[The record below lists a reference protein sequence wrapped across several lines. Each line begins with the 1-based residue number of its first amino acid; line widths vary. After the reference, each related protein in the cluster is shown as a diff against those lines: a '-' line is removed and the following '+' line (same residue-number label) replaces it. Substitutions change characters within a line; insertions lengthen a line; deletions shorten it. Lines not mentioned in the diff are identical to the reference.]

1 MRQVFSSA
9 RLENVERVAQLM
21 RDAGIEVRVT
31 DGRSYK
37 GNRRSAF
44 SYREQSGPQPAV
56 WVVKSEDQVRA
67 RELLRAAGLIDSTR
81 RSEAGAA
88 PFRIDPATQATGPDA
103 SRRRAT
109 RIKFTLIAG
118 IVVVIVM
125 AIVHTLRTP
134 PAPQL
139 ASPPFGAPQATP
151 PGAAQ
156 AVFAHAFEEA
166 NLPVLCLSVDGR
178 DAPAALIGTVARK
191 PFTSVPRSHC
201 RRTADSD
208 TGSVLPNT
216 GQPALLV
223 DVRRFTPSAPDAAT
237 VELEA
242 YHHQLYGSY
251 KTLQLRY
258 VDGAW
263 RVTDTLRHVSMQG

>member
-9 RLENVERVAQLM
+9 RLENVERVAQLL
-21 RDAGIEVRVT
+21 RDADIEVRLT
-31 DGRSYK
+31 QGRSYK
-37 GNRRSAF
+37 GNRRGAF

-67 RELLRAAGLIDSTR
+67 RELLREAGLIDSTR
-81 RSEAGAA
+81 GGAA
-88 PFRIDPATQATGPDA
+88 GNALFRFDPKTQATGPDA

-109 RIKFTLIAG
+109 RIKLALIAG
-118 IVVVIVM
+118 IVVVIAM
-125 AIVHTLRTP
+125 AIVHTLRAP

-139 ASPPFGAPQATP
+139 ASPPFGTPQATP
-151 PGAAQ
+151 SGAAQ
-156 AVFAHAFEEA
+156 AAFAHAFEEA
-166 NLPVLCLSVDGR
+166 SLPALCLSIDGR
-178 DAPAALIGTVARK
+178 DAPAALIDAVARK

-201 RRTADSD
+201 RRIADSD
-208 TGSVLPNT
+208 TGSVLPKT

-223 DVRRFTPSAPDAAT
+223 EVRRFTPSAPDAAT
-237 VELEA
+237 VELDA

-251 KTLQLRY
+251 KTLQLRH

>member
-9 RLENVERVAQLM
+9 RLENVEQVAQLL
-21 RDAGIEVRVT
+21 RDAGIEVRIT
-31 DGRSYK
+31 HGRSYK
-37 GNRRSAF
+37 GGRRGAF

-67 RELLRAAGLIDSTR
+67 REMLRAAGLIDSTR
-81 RSEAGAA
+81 GDAGAG
-88 PFRIDPATQATGPDA
+88 PLFRFEPKTQATPPDA
-103 SRRRAT
+103 RRRRAT
-109 RIKFTLIAG
+109 RIKLALIAG
-118 IVVVIVM
+118 ITVVIAL

-134 PAPQL
+134 PTPQL
-139 ASPPFGAPQATP
+139 ASPPFGTAQATP

-156 AVFAHAFEEA
+156 AVFAHAYDEA

-178 DAPAALIGTVARK
+178 DAPAALIDTVARK
-191 PFTSVPRSHC
+191 PFTTVPASHC
-201 RRTADSD
+201 RRIADSE

-223 DVRRFTPSAPDAAT
+223 DVRRFTPSATDAAT

-251 KTLQLRY
+251 KTLQLRF

-263 RVTDTLRHVSMQG
+263 RVTEVLRHVSMQG

>member
-1 MRQVFSSA
+1 MRQVFSSP
-9 RLENVERVAQLM
+9 RLENVERVAQLL
-21 RDAGIEVRVT
+21 RDDDIEVRVT
-31 DGRSYK
+31 QGRSYK
-37 GNRRSAF
+37 GNRRGAF
-44 SYREQSGPQPAV
+44 SYSEKGGPQPAV
-56 WVVKSEDQVRA
+56 WVAKSEDQVRA

-81 RSEAGAA
+81 GAGPGNA
-88 PFRIDPATQATGPDA
+88 PFRFEPKTQAGPDA

-109 RIKFTLIAG
+109 RIKLALVGG
-118 IVVVIVM
+118 IVIVGGM
-125 AIVHTLRTP
+125 AVFDALRSP
-134 PAPQL
+134 PAPQF
-139 ASPPFGAPQATP
+139 ASPPFGTQQATP
-151 PGAAQ
+151 PSAAR
-156 AVFAHAFEEA
+156 AAFAHAYDEA

-178 DAPAALIGTVARK
+178 DAPAALIDTVARK
-191 PFTSVPRSHC
+191 PFTSVPASHC
-201 RRTADSD
+201 RRVADSE

-216 GQPALLV
+216 RQPALIV
-223 DVRRFTPSAPDAAT
+223 EVRRFTPSAPDAAT